1 MEMKKTEVAGTVG
14 TEVARTNM
22 SNGRVKLNRIIMNM
36 IRSMFV
42 PNGEQKLATVD
53 ELGVDGIFK
62 SMEREKA
69 KLDVI
74 FKAQDDAIE
83 SYNDAAK
90 VETKKSDKEVKDL
103 QKQIKE
109 AEKALQTKLADS
121 EVQKIAI
128 GVEKERINVLNDN
141 MTKFFT
147 QRL

>member
-1 MEMKKTEVAGTVG
+1 MKMEKSEVVGTVA
-14 TEVARTNM
+14 TKVARTNM

-36 IRSMFV
+36 IRSLFV
-42 PNGEQKLATVD
+42 PNYEKKLATVD

-62 SMEREKA
+62 DMEKQKA

-74 FKAQDDAIE
+74 FKAQDAAIE
-83 SYNDAAK
+83 SYDDAAK
-90 VETKKSDKEVKDL
+90 VETKKSDNEVKKL

-109 AEKALQTKLADS
+109 AEKALQTRLANS
-121 EVQKIAI
+121 EAQKVAI

-147 QRL
+147 KRL